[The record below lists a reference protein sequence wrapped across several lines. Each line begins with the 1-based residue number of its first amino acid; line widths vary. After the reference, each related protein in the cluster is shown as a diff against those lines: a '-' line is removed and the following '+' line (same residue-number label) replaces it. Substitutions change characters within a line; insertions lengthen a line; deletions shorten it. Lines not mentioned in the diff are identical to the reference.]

1 MLQKRARR
9 RRACFQDSSPRGGGK
24 DNGSNDPQHSYKF
37 HIPQGS
43 EIPPFPSLPSS
54 LDRSILRALQPTL
67 TSADRRRL
75 KGQAQLL
82 EPVLKVG
89 HAGVTPAFLA
99 SVEQEL
105 VLRGLIK
112 IKFTDRKEEK
122 RALSEEIARATGCEL
137 LQIVGHVAVF
147 YRPKPPK
154 EA

>member
-1 MLQKRARR
+1 MQTPL
-9 RRACFQDSSPRGGGK
+9 SP
-24 DNGSNDPQHSYKF
+24 
-37 HIPQGS
+37 
-43 EIPPFPSLPSS
+43 
-54 LDRSILRALQPTL
+54 
-67 TSADRRRL
+67 ADRRRL

-82 EPVLKVG
+82 DPVLKVG

-105 VLRGLIK
+105 TLRGLIK

-122 RALSEEIARATGCEL
+122 RALSEQIAQATGSEL

-147 YRPKPPK
+147 HRPKPPK

>member
-1 MLQKRARR
+1 LR
-9 RRACFQDSSPRGGGK
+9 SSG
-24 DNGSNDPQHSYKF
+24 DPDMF
-37 HIPQGS
+37 V
-43 EIPPFPSLPSS
+43 
-54 LDRSILRALQPTL
+54 ALQPTL
-67 TSADRRRL
+67 SPADRRRL

-82 EPVLKVG
+82 ESVLKVG

-105 VLRGLIK
+105 SLRGLIK

-122 RALSEEIARATGCEL
+122 RALSEQIAQSSGSEL

-154 EA
+154 KG